1 MDSWDCDCTFSGH
14 RSAISALRFSPS
26 GALLASGSQDC
37 AIVIWDVSAECGL
50 FRLSGHR
57 GQITD
62 LAFLGGAGQGRL
74 ASGSK
79 DELVKVWDLDTQHCC
94 QTVACRGGE
103 IWALDIDFSQKRL
116 AVVAADSE
124 LRVYAVDAEADEDV
138 LEEMGSIRSSVA
150 NERAAT
156 VRYAKASDGAALL
169 MRQGAGKVTEVWRV
183 RSDAEAQKRLKRR
196 RKRRKEK
203 GRTGA
208 KKDEGE
214 ETEEKEEETEKEE
227 DQLSAADELELIA
240 TIRSKHKVSAAAM
253 APPTG
258 RRAPSRLVLA
268 LANNSLEVYDIKEN
282 NKTDNANSSN
292 SEVEKVLAIDTHGHR
307 SDIRAVT
314 LSSDDS
320 MVLSTSNSGVKIW
333 NPRSGA
339 CIRTIDSGYGLCTLF
354 VPGNKHAI
362 VGTKEGS
369 IEILDIAASTRI
381 ASVQAH
387 SGPVWSVAA
396 LPDGSGF
403 VSGSADKEVKFWEW
417 DLVVPDD
424 SSDEEEEDEDED
436 SSDEEEEEDGGKKRK
451 KQKSKKTKKQKSGG
465 GNGAPRPPQL
475 SIAHSRTLTMTDD
488 VLCVRVSPDGK
499 LLAVSLLDS
508 TVRVFFTESL
518 KFFLSLYGHKL
529 PVLSMDI
536 SSDGT
541 LLATGSADKNLKI
554 WGLDFGDCHR
564 SLFAH
569 NDSVMTV
576 AFVPK
581 THYVFTAGKDG
592 VVKYWDGDKFEEL
605 LQLNGHHGEVWAMA
619 VSSLG
624 DFIVTGSHDRG
635 LRRWERTEEP
645 FFVEEE
651 KEKRLESLFEEDLGK
666 EDARPLVLGPD
677 GGAVAEDGVG
687 GHVVPA
693 GKKTLETVSAADAI
707 VEALDMASTEEE
719 RIEEAVAEAQ
729 RKKKS
734 KDKDGG
740 EKGANAVAATVAPNP
755 LMLGLSPSEYVL
767 RSVSQVRGSELEQ
780 AILLLPFSDALR
792 LLGYLAPWLRR
803 GSQVELLCRVA
814 TLLLRVHMQQL
825 MATPAARPI
834 LTELQGLLRSRV
846 QGLKDAMGFNLAAI
860 EHLRR
865 VVADQ
870 GGGGTVQGAATA
882 ILPLKRKLEP
892 SK

>member
-1 MDSWDCDCTFSGH
+1 
-14 RSAISALRFSPS
+14 
-26 GALLASGSQDC
+26 
-37 AIVIWDVSAECGL
+37 L

-62 LAFLGGAGQGRL
+62 LAFLGGSGQGRL
-74 ASGSK
+74 ASSSK

-94 QTVACRGGE
+94 QTIACHGGE
-103 IWALDIDFSQKRL
+103 IWALDVDFSQKRL
-116 AVVAADSE
+116 AVGAADSE
-124 LRVYAVDAEADEDV
+124 LRVYAVHAEADEDV
-138 LEEMGSIRSSVA
+138 LVEMGSVRSAAS
-150 NERAAT
+150 ERAGT

-196 RKRRKEK
+196 RKRRREK
-203 GRTGA
+203 GRSGT
-208 KKDEGE
+208 KKDAGE
-214 ETEEKEEETEKEE
+214 DNEEDNQEEEEE
-227 DQLSAADELELIA
+227 EQLSASDELELIA

-268 LANNSLEVYDIKEN
+268 LANNSLEVYEIKESTN
-282 NKTDNANSSN
+282 NTTDNIASLGGH
-292 SEVEKVLAIDTHGHR
+292 EVSKLLAIDSHGHR

-339 CIRTIDSGYGLCTLF
+339 CIRTIESGYGLCSLF
-354 VPGNKHAI
+354 VPGNKHAV
-362 VGTKEGS
+362 VGTKEGTL
-369 IEILDIAASTRI
+369 EILDIAASAKI
-381 ASVQAH
+381 ASIQAH
-387 SGPVWSVAA
+387 SGPVWSIAA

-424 SSDEEEEDEDED
+424 SSEE
-436 SSDEEEEEDGGKKRK
+436 SEEEEESESDDDDEDEGGRK
-451 KQKSKKTKKQKSGG
+451 KKKNKSKKTKKVKKQKSN
-465 GNGAPRPPQL
+465 GNGAPKPPQL

-499 LLAVSLLDS
+499 LLAVALLDS

-569 NDSVMTV
+569 NDSVMSV

-605 LQLNGHHGEVWAMA
+605 LQLNGHQGEVWAMT

-651 KEKRLESLFEEDLGK
+651 KEKRLESLFEEDLGR
-666 EDARPLVLGPD
+666 EDARPLILGPD
-677 GGAVAEDGVG
+677 GGAVADDGTAFG
-687 GHVVPA
+687 QVVPA

-719 RIEEAVAEAQ
+719 RIEEALADAQ
-729 RKKKS
+729 RKS
-734 KDKDGG
+734 GG
-740 EKGANAVAATVAPNP
+740 GGGGGSGQQKNSSNDVVVAPNP
-755 LMLGLSPSEYVL
+755 LMMGLSPSEYVL

-780 AILLLPFSDALR
+780 AILLLPFTDALR

-825 MATPAARPI
+825 MATPAARPV
-834 LTELQGLLRSRV
+834 LTELQGLLRSQV
-846 QGLKDAMGFNLAAI
+846 QGLKDSMGFNLAAI

-865 VVADQ
+865 VVAEQ
-870 GGGGTVQGAATA
+870 GGGGNVQGAATA
-882 ILPLKRKLEP
+882 VLPLKRKKMEAN
-892 SK
+892 K

>member
-1 MDSWDCDCTFSGH
+1 
-14 RSAISALRFSPS
+14 
-26 GALLASGSQDC
+26 
-37 AIVIWDVSAECGL
+37 VWDVSAESGL

-94 QTVACRGGE
+94 QTIACRGGE
-103 IWALDIDFSQKRL
+103 VWALDVDFSQKRL
-116 AVVAADSE
+116 AVGTADSE
-124 LRVYAVDAEADEDV
+124 LRVYAVHAEADEDI
-138 LEEMGSIRSSVA
+138 LQEMGSLKSTA
-150 NERAAT
+150 TERAGT
-156 VRYAKASDGAALL
+156 VRYARGSDGSALL
-169 MRQGAGKVTEVWRV
+169 MRQGVGKVSEVWRV
-183 RSDAEAQKRLKRR
+183 RSDAEAQKRLRRR

-203 GRTGA
+203 GRTG
-208 KKDEGE
+208 KKGADDGIAD
-214 ETEEKEEETEKEE
+214 KEEEGNEE
-227 DQLSAADELELIA
+227 AEEQLSAVDELELMA

-268 LANNSLEVYDIKEN
+268 LANNSLEVYEIKESN
-282 NKTDNANSSN
+282 TEKTDGTAATNIS
-292 SEVEKVLAIDTHGHR
+292 KLLAIDNHGHR

-339 CIRTIDSGYGLCTLF
+339 CIRTIDSGYGLCALF
-354 VPGNKHAI
+354 VPGNKHAV
-362 VGTKEGS
+362 VGTKEGTL
-369 IEILDIAASTRI
+369 EILDIAASTRI
-381 ASVQAH
+381 ESVQAH
-387 SGPVWSVAA
+387 SGPVWSIAA

-417 DLVVPDD
+417 DLVVPSD
-424 SSDEEEEDEDED
+424 SDSDQEEEEK
-436 SSDEEEEEDGGKKRK
+436 EEEKEIQGSKKNKNKKKDSQGNGKPAS
-451 KQKSKKTKKQKSGG
+451 KQKSDRR
-465 GNGAPRPPQL
+465 APRPPQL
-475 SIAHSRTLTMTDD
+475 SIAQSRTLTMTDD
-488 VLCVRVSPDGK
+488 VLCVRLSPDGK
-499 LLAVSLLDS
+499 LLAVALLDS

-518 KFFLSLYGHKL
+518 KFSLSLYGHKL

-569 NDSVMTV
+569 NDSVMAV

-581 THYVFTAGKDG
+581 THYLFTAGKDA

-605 LQLNGHHGEVWAMA
+605 LQLKGHQGEVWAMA

-624 DFIVTGSHDRG
+624 DFVITGSHDRG

-651 KEKRLESLFEEDLGK
+651 KEKRLESLFEEDLGR

-677 GGAVAEDGVG
+677 GGAVAEDGTG
-687 GHVVPA
+687 VVPA

-719 RIEEAVAEAQ
+719 RIEEAMEEAQ
-729 RKKKS
+729 RKNQKKGGGAAGGGS
-734 KDKDGG
+734 IEDGAHDFNS
-740 EKGANAVAATVAPNP
+740 GALADVAPTP

-780 AILLLPFSDALR
+780 AILLLPFTDALR

-803 GSQVELLCRVA
+803 GAQVELLCRVA

-825 MATPAARPI
+825 MATPSARPV

-870 GGGGTVQGAATA
+870 GGGGNVQGAATA
-882 ILPLKRKLEP
+882 VLPLKRKLEA

>member
-1 MDSWDCDCTFSGH
+1 M
-14 RSAISALRFSPS
+14 
-26 GALLASGSQDC
+26 LASGAQDC
-37 AIVIWDVSAECGL
+37 AIVVWDVSAECGL

-62 LAFLGGAGQGRL
+62 LAFLGGAGQGRI

-94 QTVACRGGE
+94 QTIACRGGE
-103 IWALDIDFSQKRL
+103 VWALDVDFSQKRL
-116 AVVAADSE
+116 AVGTADSE
-124 LRVYAVDAEADEDV
+124 LRVYAVHAEADEDI
-138 LEEMGSIRSSVA
+138 LQEMGSVKSTA
-150 NERAAT
+150 TERAGT
-156 VRYAKASDGAALL
+156 VRYARASDGAALL
-169 MRQGAGKVTEVWRV
+169 MRQGVGKVTEVWRV

-203 GRTGA
+203 GRTG
-208 KKDEGE
+208 KKDAGDGIADKEEQGE
-214 ETEEKEEETEKEE
+214 EEDEE
-227 DQLSAADELELIA
+227 QLSAVDELELIA
-240 TIRSKHKVSAAAM
+240 TIRSKYKVSSAAM
-253 APPTG
+253 APPVG
-258 RRAPSRLVLA
+258 RRAPSRVVLA
-268 LANNSLEVYDIKEN
+268 LANNSLEVYEIKEN
-282 NKTDNANSSN
+282 TAD
-292 SEVEKVLAIDTHGHR
+292 EKKSDGDTATKVSKLVAIDSHGHR

-339 CIRTIDSGYGLCTLF
+339 CIRTIDSGYGLCSLF
-354 VPGNKHAI
+354 VPGNKHAV
-362 VGTKEGS
+362 VGTKEGTL
-369 IEILDIAASTRI
+369 EILDIAASTRI
-381 ASVQAH
+381 ASVEAH
-387 SGPVWSVAA
+387 SGPVWSIAA

-417 DLVVPDD
+417 DLVVPSD
-424 SSDEEEEDEDED
+424 SESDQ
-436 SSDEEEEEDGGKKRK
+436 EEEEEEEEEEGSKKNKKRRK
-451 KQKSKKTKKQKSGG
+451 KNQGNEKMASKRKSDSR
-465 GNGAPRPPQL
+465 APRPPQL

-488 VLCVRVSPDGK
+488 VLCVRLSPDGK
-499 LLAVSLLDS
+499 LLAVALLDS
-508 TVRVFFTESL
+508 TVRVFFTETL
-518 KFFLSLYGHKL
+518 KFFLSLYGHRL

-569 NDSVMTV
+569 NDSVMAV

-581 THYVFTAGKDG
+581 THYLFTTGKDG

-605 LQLNGHHGEVWAMA
+605 LQLNGHQGEVWAMA

-624 DFIVTGSHDRG
+624 DFVVTGSHDRG

-651 KEKRLESLFEEDLGK
+651 KEKRLESLFEVDLGRD
-666 EDARPLVLGPD
+666 DARPLVLGPD
-677 GGAVAEDGVG
+677 GGAVAENGTAGVG
-687 GHVVPA
+687 GTGVVPA
-693 GKKTLETVSAADAI
+693 GKKTLETVSAADSI

-719 RIEEAVAEAQ
+719 RIEEAVVEAE
-729 RKKKS
+729 RKNQKKGG
-734 KDKDGG
+734 DGAG
-740 EKGANAVAATVAPNP
+740 GGGRGGNGGVNSGALATFAPNP

-780 AILLLPFSDALR
+780 AILLLPFTDALR

-803 GSQVELLCRVA
+803 GAQVELLCRVA

-825 MATPAARPI
+825 MATPSARPV

-870 GGGGTVQGAATA
+870 GGGGNVQGAATA
-882 ILPLKRKLEP
+882 VLPLKKKVG
-892 SK
+892 S